1 MAKLSTTFVCQV
13 CGFSSPK
20 WLGQCPECQSW
31 NTLVETV
38 SAVTSSRGS
47 MKSGNVRGGGGVPS
61 DTTTFADLQKGD
73 ATVHRIPSGMLE
85 LDRVLGGGIVPGAVI
100 LIGGEPGIG
109 KSTLLTH
116 LSLNLLNNQAKDAR
130 ILYLCGEENPQQIR
144 LRIERILGAM
154 QKNNAHG
161 KELTPLYDWADRLLF
176 SQTTNIDEALA
187 LVHSVKPTAV
197 ILDSVQTV
205 QTADLTGGA
214 GSVGQLKECT
224 LRATEVAKR
233 LHIPF
238 FLVGHV
244 TKEGAIAGPKVLEHI
259 VDSVL
264 ELTGER
270 TGVFRMLRC
279 LKNRFGPTDEVG
291 VFETV
296 EEGLREITNP
306 SKVFLQDRRSGVAGS
321 AVAPLLEG
329 TRVVLVEVQSL
340 VVDSQLAMPRR
351 VGRGI
356 ALPRIQLICA
366 VLQKHCNL
374 PLGMKDVFVNVAGGF
389 ELDEP
394 AADLAV
400 AMAIASSS
408 ANVPLPDG
416 TVYAGEIGL
425 LGEIRRVTMSEK
437 RMKESKA
444 LGYDSAITGKEHGF
458 IRDLVKALNGRH
470 LKS

>member
-1 MAKLSTTFVCQV
+1 MAKSSTEFLCQV
-13 CGFSSPK
+13 CGYSSPK
-20 WLGQCPECQSW
+20 WLGQCPECHSW

-38 SAVTSSRGS
+38 SAVSASASKKKG
-47 MKSGNVRGGGGVPS
+47 GVGGGRGATAATS
-61 DTTTFADLQKGD
+61 TFADLQKGD
-73 ATVHRIPSGMLE
+73 TTVSRMSTGMAE
-85 LDRVLGGGIVPGAVI
+85 FDRVLGGGIVPGAVI

-116 LSLNLLNNQAKDAR
+116 LCLNLLKDSNKKDR

-144 LRIERILGAM
+144 LRIERILSVVESGTGS
-154 QKNNAHG
+154 KG
-161 KELTPLYDWADRLLF
+161 VSESRKSWADRLVF
-176 SQTTNIDEALA
+176 SQTTDIDEGIA
-187 LVHSVKPTAV
+187 LVHQLKPSAV

-205 QTADLTGGA
+205 QTSDLTGGA

-224 LRATEVAKR
+224 LRATEAAKT

-244 TKEGAIAGPKVLEHI
+244 TKEGSIAGPKVLEHI

-270 TGVFRMLRC
+270 TGVFRLLRC

-291 VFETV
+291 IFETV
-296 EEGLREITNP
+296 EEGLREVANP
-306 SKVFLQDRRSGVAGS
+306 SEVFLQDRRKGVAGS

-340 VVDSQLAMPRR
+340 VVDTQLAMPRR

-356 ALPRIQLICA
+356 ALPRIQLLCA
-366 VLQKHCNL
+366 VLQKHCGL
-374 PLGMKDVFVNVAGGF
+374 PLASRDVFVNVAGGF

-400 AMAIASSS
+400 AMAIASSC
-408 ANVPLPDG
+408 ANVALPNDS
-416 TVYAGEIGL
+416 VYAGEIGL
-425 LGEIRRVTMSEK
+425 LGEIRRVTMAEK
-437 RMKESKA
+437 RMKEAKA
-444 LGYDSAITGKEHGF
+444 LGYSTGVTGREHAF
-458 IRDLVKALNGRH
+458 IRDLVKTITR
-470 LKS
+470 KS